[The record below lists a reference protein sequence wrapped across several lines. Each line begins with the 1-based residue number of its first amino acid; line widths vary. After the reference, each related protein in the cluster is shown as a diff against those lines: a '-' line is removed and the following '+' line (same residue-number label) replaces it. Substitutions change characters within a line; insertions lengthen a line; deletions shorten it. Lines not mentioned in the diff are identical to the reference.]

1 MSASFSFPFL
11 LAQVSLQTLPKRLQV
26 LMGWLYVFGEPT
38 YTIQISSLTTMLIAG
53 LLTWAKVVSLFC
65 LLGWVLSWVSAA
77 LKERQQVARTTGRG
91 LDIAAVAAI
100 VGVGA
105 TLLVRVLETTGRL
118 KVYKIGGVYTVNL
131 MAIACGLV
139 LFAWIENAVWTTI
152 RRLGKKGDVA
162 VMLGIHGA
170 LLLGLAVGF
179 TMREA
184 ANRSAVGTTN
194 PTVPVY
200 EALVFGLRVGATY
213 MGYVVLSRVL
223 WLMLIEL
230 VSIRW
235 RRLYAIARVSVLES
249 NRRMW
254 APYVVV
260 TVFLVVLAFTHWFLQ
275 PPRPAEVG
283 RLYVGTLTLLISLLL
298 TVMVTLLAP
307 LSLPQDIQ
315 GQTIYTIVSKPV
327 RRIELVWGRMLGFM
341 TIVTVLTLIFG
352 GVSLFYLRRTVGGTI
367 EATDNAAAKALKS
380 GRLSEARQL
389 REQADQ
395 VRTRMA
401 ARVPNYGSLTFLDS
415 KGTAHV
421 RGIDVGTEQSMREPR
436 SHIEGATPA
445 TAIWSYGLVP
455 DPLAP
460 PGVRPPLLDR
470 RLPVASL
477 LNPDSVEGLLNR
489 TFDLQYR
496 IAAGERGQSSGN
508 AAAGEVKNLT
518 ASLVSYREELKRA
531 TDAYTAKKTRA
542 DDLERE
548 AAEADK
554 GNKPDDAAKLRSEA
568 AKLHSSPVPM
578 EMTFNVYRTTKG
590 RVGEPVYAELEVR
603 NPATNAEYRNIFA
616 IREYY
621 TNKQYV
627 PASVLAGCNGSLR
640 VEVRCISPTQYLGM
654 AESDLF
660 ILSRSGDF
668 GTNFMKGLFGIWL
681 QALVL
686 TAIGVFA
693 GTFLSW
699 PVALLTTISFFLAG
713 QMAYAFLLDFTRQS
727 LLGGGPFE
735 SLIRLVTHDNQMS
748 DLTPTLSV
756 VTAKTL
762 DAIVMP
768 VMSRLAYVVPNFSGL
783 DVSNTV
789 ADGFAVTWTLLCVN
803 LLMALAYALP
813 FSIAGYF
820 ILKNREVAA

>member
-11 LAQVSLQTLPKRLQV
+11 LGQVSLQTLPKSLQII
-26 LMGWLYVFGEPT
+26 MGWLYVFGEPT
-38 YTIQISSLTTMLIAG
+38 YTIQISSLPTMLLAG

-65 LLGWVLSWVSAA
+65 LLGWVLSWVATA
-77 LKERQQVARTTGRG
+77 LKERRVARGSW
-91 LDIAAVAAI
+91 LDVAALAAV
-100 VGVGA
+100 VGIGA
-105 TLLVRVLETTGRL
+105 TMLVRVLETSDRL
-118 KVYKIGGVYTVNL
+118 KIYKIAGVYTVNL
-131 MAIACGLV
+131 MAVTCGLV
-139 LFAWIENAVWTTI
+139 LFAWVEHAVWTTL
-152 RRLGKKGDVA
+152 RKLGKNGDLA
-162 VMLGIHGA
+162 VMLGIHAA
-170 LLLGLAVGF
+170 LFLGLAVGF
-179 TMREA
+179 IMREA
-184 ANRSAVGTTN
+184 ANRSAAGTTN
-194 PTVPVY
+194 ARVPAY

-213 MGYVVLSRVL
+213 MGYVVLLRVL
-223 WLMLIEL
+223 GLMMVELI
-230 VSIRW
+230 SIRW

-254 APYVVV
+254 APYVVI
-260 TVFLVVLAFTHWFLQ
+260 TVFLVILAFTHWFLQ

-298 TVMVTLLAP
+298 TVMVTLLTP

-315 GQTIYTIVSKPV
+315 AQTIYTIVSKPV
-327 RRIELVWGRMLGFM
+327 RRIELVWGRILGFM
-341 TIVTVLTLIFG
+341 AIVTVLTLIFG
-352 GVSLFYLRRTVGGTI
+352 GVSLIYLRRTVGGTI
-367 EATDNAAAKALKS
+367 EATENAAAKALKS
-380 GRLSEARQL
+380 GRLTEARQL
-389 REQADQ
+389 KEQADQ
-395 VRTRMA
+395 IRTKMA
-401 ARVPNYGSLTFLDS
+401 ARVPVYGSLAFLDS
-415 KGTAHV
+415 KGAAHI
-421 RGIDVGTEQSMREPR
+421 RGIDVGQEQSMREPR

-455 DPLAP
+455 DPLTP
-460 PGVRPPLLDR
+460 SGVRVPLLDR
-470 RLPVASL
+470 RLPVAAL
-477 LNPDSVEGLLNR
+477 LDADSVEGLLNR

-496 IAAGERGQSSGN
+496 IAAGERSQFEGTS
-508 AAAGEVKNLT
+508 AASAVKNLS
-518 ASLVSYREELKRA
+518 ASLASYREELKRA
-531 TDAYTAKKTRA
+531 TDAYKAKKSRA
-542 DDLERE
+542 DDLEAL

-554 GNKPDDAAKLRSEA
+554 ASKPDDAQRLRTQA
-568 AKLHSSPVPM
+568 AGLHSPPVPL

-590 RVGEPVYAELEVR
+590 RVGEPVYAELEVK
-603 NPATNAEYRNIFA
+603 NPMTNAEYRNIFP

-621 TNKQYV
+621 TNKQV
-627 PASVLAGCNGSLR
+627 IPASVLAGSNGSLR

-654 AESDLF
+654 SESDLF

-735 SLIRLVTHDNQMS
+735 SLIRLITHDNQMS
-748 DLTPTLSV
+748 DLTATPSV
-756 VTAKTL
+756 VAAKTF

-768 VMSRLAYVVPNFSGL
+768 VMSRLAYVVPNFSAL

-789 ADGFAVTWTLLCVN
+789 ADGFAVTWTLLAVN